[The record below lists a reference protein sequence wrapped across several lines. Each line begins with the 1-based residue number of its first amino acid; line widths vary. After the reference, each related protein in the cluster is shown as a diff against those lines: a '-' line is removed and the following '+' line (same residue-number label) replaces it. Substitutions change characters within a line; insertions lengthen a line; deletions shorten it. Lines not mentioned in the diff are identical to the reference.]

1 MDTIRIKQLE
11 FYGYH
16 GASDAEQEVGH
27 RYMVDIILEL
37 DTRPAAK
44 SDNLQDT
51 VNYSRVAK
59 RIITLGSSLKCRLLE
74 TLADK
79 MATEILKEYPV
90 DSVTVHVR
98 KLHPPMNAIVESVG
112 VEIRRTRADIAG
124 KIENG

>member
-1 MDTIRIKQLE
+1 MDKIRIKQLE

-27 RYMVDIILEL
+27 RYMVDVTLEL
-37 DTRPAAK
+37 NTRSAAR
-44 SDNLQDT
+44 SDNLGDT

-59 RIITLGSSLKCRLLE
+59 RIVAIGSSVKCRLLE

-79 MATEILKEYPV
+79 MAREILKEFPV
-90 DSVTVHVR
+90 ESVTIHVQ

-112 VEIRRTRADIAG
+112 VEIKRSRTDIAG
-124 KIENG
+124 TIEQG

>member
-27 RYMVDIILEL
+27 RYMLDIILEL
-37 DTRPAAK
+37 DTRPAAE

-59 RIITLGSSLKCRLLE
+59 RIIALGSSLKCRLLE

-79 MATEILKEYPV
+79 MAMEILKEYPV

-112 VEIRRTRADIAG
+112 VKIRRTRADIAG
-124 KIENG
+124 KIEKE

>member
-37 DTRPAAK
+37 DTRPAAE

-59 RIITLGSSLKCRLLE
+59 RIIALGSSLKCRLLE

-79 MATEILKEYPV
+79 MAMEILKEYPV

-112 VEIRRTRADIAG
+112 VKIRRTRADIAG
-124 KIENG
+124 KIEKE